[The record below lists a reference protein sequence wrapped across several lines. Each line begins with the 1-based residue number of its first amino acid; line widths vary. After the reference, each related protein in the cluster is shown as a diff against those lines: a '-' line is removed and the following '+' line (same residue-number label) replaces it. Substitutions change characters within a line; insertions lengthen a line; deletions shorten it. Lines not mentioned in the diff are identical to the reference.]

1 MLVQQQLQQVADL
14 LQTPKRIVITAHA
27 NPDGDALGSSLG
39 LCHHLASQGHRL
51 TVIMPTDMPQFLNWL
66 DGFDQILVYESTRTF
81 SNKIIENADLIFCL
95 DFNSLARLEQMG
107 SAVERSKAYKIM
119 IDHHLEPQDFC
130 QAIWSDTSASSTCE
144 LVYQFIDHLGQT
156 DQLTSK
162 ALTPLYVGILT
173 DTGGFRYATSPKLFR
188 IVAAMMEKGVDN
200 NQITD
205 WVFNAYTVKRFNLLG
220 FCIGERLEL
229 LEDCNT
235 GVIALSQADHRKY
248 NIKRGDLEGVV
259 NFILKIKKI
268 RCAALIAERRD
279 IVKLSLRSKGDFSVQ
294 EVCSTHF
301 NGGGHRNASGGA
313 IKRPFNEVVEEFKRV
328 IREEYKEALTK
339 PLVLPHEENA

>member
-14 LQTPKRIVITAHA
+14 LQTPKRIVVTAHA

-39 LCHHLASQGHRL
+39 LCHYLASRGHRL

-95 DFNSLARLEQMG
+95 DFNALPRLEHMG
-107 SAVERSKAYKIM
+107 SAVERSQAYKVM

-130 QAIWSDTSASSTCE
+130 QAIWSDTLASSTCE
-144 LVYQFIDHLGQT
+144 LVYQFIDYLGDA
-156 DQLTSK
+156 DQLTPK
-162 ALTPLYVGILT
+162 ALTPLYVGVLT

-188 IVAAMMEKGVDN
+188 IVAAMLEKGIDN

-279 IVKLSLRSKGDFSVQ
+279 IVKLSLRSKGNFSVQ

-301 NGGGHRNASGGA
+301 NGGGHKNASGGA
-313 IKRPFNEVVEEFKRV
+313 IKRPFSEVVEEFKRV
-328 IREEYKEALTK
+328 IREEYKATLTK
-339 PLVLPHEENA
+339 PLVLPHEESA